1 MFNESASRPWGDKM
15 AQNLSILGKQKKWV
29 GAHCTKG
36 TTRISNQTAKCFFYT
51 KIKKCLKLLTR
62 NARH

>member
-15 AQNLSILGKQKKWV
+15 AQNLSILRKQKKWV
-29 GAHCTKG
+29 CAHCTKG
-36 TTRISNQTAKCFFYT
+36 TSRISNHTAKCFFLHEN
-51 KIKKCLKLLTR
+51 KKCLKLFTR

>member
-36 TTRISNQTAKCFFYT
+36 TTRISNQTAKCFFLHENKKMF
-51 KIKKCLKLLTR
+51 KI
-62 NARH
+62 AY